1 MPDPGP
7 ADTVFSPATRQAQAR
22 FGSDR
27 LMARKGFPT
36 AINDELAAFIAE
48 RDSLYVATASAAGQP
63 YVQHRGGPPGF
74 LRVLGPTRLAYAD
87 FRGNQQY
94 ITTGNLSENPLCQL
108 FLMDYLEQQR
118 VKLWGRAHFSAD
130 AGLIARLMPDAYPA
144 RPLQAFVFDLACWD
158 GNCTSHI
165 PRKIDAIA
173 VAKRIAVL
181 KARIAGLEQETF
193 DLHAR
198 LLRQDRAK
206 TDKTKQ
212 D

>member
-7 ADTVFSPATRQAQAR
+7 ADTVFSAATRRAQAR
-22 FGSDR
+22 FGSEAM
-27 LMARKGFPT
+27 MARKGFPT
-36 AINDELAAFIAE
+36 EINDELAAFVAE

-74 LRVLGPTRLAYAD
+74 ARVLGPTRIAFAD

-130 AGLIARLMPDAYPA
+130 PALIAQLMPDAYPA
-144 RPLQAFVFDLACWD
+144 RPLQAFVFDLTCWD

-165 PRKIDAIA
+165 PRRIDAVA
-173 VAKRIAVL
+173 VAKRIASL
-181 KARIAGLEQETF
+181 KQRIEDLERENF
-193 DLHAR
+193 ALHRKVA
-198 LLRQDRAK
+198 
-206 TDKTKQ
+206 DK
-212 D
+212 

>member
-1 MPDPGP
+1 MPDSGP
-7 ADTVFSPATRQAQAR
+7 ADTVFSPATRRAQAR
-22 FGSDR
+22 LGSGAM
-27 LMARKGFPT
+27 MARKGFPT
-36 AINDELAAFIAE
+36 EINDELAAFIAE

-74 LRVLGPTRLAYAD
+74 VHVLGPTRIAFAD

-130 AGLIARLMPDAYPA
+130 PALIAQLMPDAYPA
-144 RPLQAFVFDLACWD
+144 RPLQAFVLDLVCWD

-165 PRKIDAIA
+165 PRRIDAIA
-173 VAKRIAVL
+173 VAKRIAAL
-181 KARIAGLEQETF
+181 KQRIAELEHENF
-193 DLHAR
+193 ALHQKA
-198 LLRQDRAK
+198 AGK
-206 TDKTKQ
+206 
-212 D
+212 

>member
-7 ADTVFSPATRQAQAR
+7 ADTVFSAATRRAHAR

-27 LMARKGFPT
+27 TMAAKGFPT
-36 AINDELAAFIAE
+36 EITDELGAFIAE

-74 LRVLGPTRLAYAD
+74 ARVLGPTRIAFAD

-130 AGLIARLMPDAYPA
+130 PALIAQLMPDSYPA

-158 GNCTSHI
+158 GNCASHI

-173 VAKRIAVL
+173 VARRIASL
-181 KARIAGLEQETF
+181 KRRIEELEQENF
-193 DLHAR
+193 AMHR
-198 LLRQDRAK
+198 
-206 TDKTKQ
+206 
-212 D
+212 